1 MNSSVISDKSVS
13 DRKQAYEKKH
23 GQFIYG
29 ASIGLKSNNRLEV
42 IQSLKKGFPVQV
54 FDKLQKQF
62 DVPANTLAAVINIAP
77 RTLTRRK
84 KEGRFHTDESERLL
98 RVARLY
104 DRAVELFGDP
114 EIVRHWFKSP
124 KRALNGITPLEFADT
139 EPGAQEV
146 EDLLG
151 RLGHGIFS

>member
-23 GQFIYG
+23 GQVIYG
-29 ASIGLKSNNRLEV
+29 ATIGLKSNNCLEV

-104 DRAVELFGDP
+104 DRAVELFGDQ
-114 EIVRHWFKSP
+114 ESVRHWFKTP
-124 KRALNGITPLEFADT
+124 KRALDGITPLEFADT

>member
-1 MNSSVISDKSVS
+1 MRTST
-13 DRKQAYEKKH
+13 ALEKRVAEKEPIYH
-23 GQFIYG
+23 QNLAQVIYG
-29 ASIGLKSNNRLEV
+29 ASIGLKSDNRLEV
-42 IQSLKKGFPVQV
+42 IQYLKKGFPVQA
-54 FDKLQKQF
+54 FDKLQKKF

-98 RVARLY
+98 RLARLF
-104 DRAVELFGDP
+104 DLANELFGDT
-114 EIVRHWFKSP
+114 EKVRHWFKSP
-124 KRALNGITPLEFADT
+124 KRALGGISPLEFADT

-151 RLGHGIFS
+151 RLAHGIFS

>member
-1 MNSSVISDKSVS
+1 MITSVLSKKQEEPISQDG
-13 DRKQAYEKKH
+13 
-23 GQFIYG
+23 GQVIYG
-29 ASIGLKSNNRLEV
+29 ATIGLKSNNRLEV
-42 IQSLKKGFPVQV
+42 IQSLKVGFPVYA
-54 FDKLQKQF
+54 FDKLQKKF
-62 DVPANTLAAVINIAP
+62 DISANSLAAAINIAP

-98 RVARLY
+98 RIARLF

-114 EIVRHWFKSP
+114 VKVSQWFKSP
-124 KRALNGITPLEFADT
+124 KRALGGISPLEFADT

-151 RLGHGIFS
+151 RLTHGIFS